1 LAKEDGV
8 SDSRNTTRRWKRGR
22 VLARRMA
29 KGVEPPFDIAE
40 RAFEFALMVVE
51 LVKRLPA
58 GVAEHRIAYQL
69 VKSGTSVGANV
80 EEGYGAESVKDRI
93 HKFSIARKEARE
105 SRYWCR
111 LLQEAAI
118 GDVEAAAFLA
128 DEAMQLA
135 RILSS
140 LIQKDQRSL

>member
-1 LAKEDGV
+1 MAKEDGV
-8 SDSRNTTRRWKRGR
+8 SDSRNTTRRWKRGHA
-22 VLARRMA
+22 LARRMA

-80 EEGYGAESVKDRI
+80 EEGYGFEV
-93 HKFSIARKEARE
+93 
-105 SRYWCR
+105 
-111 LLQEAAI
+111 
-118 GDVEAAAFLA
+118 
-128 DEAMQLA
+128 
-135 RILSS
+135 
-140 LIQKDQRSL
+140 